1 MGTLLTGT
9 AVFEIVAWTDAD
21 EATRRRVLTRN
32 GSRDRLTGASTLAT
46 SIQELLEDV
55 RARGDAALVDALSRF
70 DKVDC
75 DMDQLPVSDEEF
87 AAARAILPGP
97 VHEAIQLAI
106 ERSTT
111 FNREIVERA
120 SWSVESGTATL
131 GEIARP
137 IESTGLFVPSGKG
150 SFPSVLVQIGT
161 PAVVAGVPRVVVVVP
176 PDPTRSGRV
185 DPATL
190 VVADELGLRDVF
202 RLNGPSGIGAM
213 ALGTERVPRVGT
225 IVGPGS
231 PAVTVAQQLCQG
243 YGCQVVSGLGPTDS
257 CIIADTSADPAVLA
271 ADLINEA
278 EHGPDSSAV
287 LVSTDATQLRAV
299 AGHLTQQ
306 LARLPEPRRGYAASS
321 LANGGLVLAEDRA
334 QALAIA
340 NAYAAEHLQLAVAD
354 PESWLPDVRFAGT
367 VLLGQWT
374 SFAAS
379 NSVIGTPATLPTT
392 GFATS
397 VSGVTAHTY
406 LNTISTARL
415 GSDDFWA
422 LAPAIEDLASHENFP
437 AHRSSVTVRREVH
450 GVPEQA
456 SHLAPSPTSVRSAG

>member
-1 MGTLLTGT
+1 MGTVLTGT

-75 DMDQLPVSDEEF
+75 DMDQLRVSDEEF

-190 VVADELGLRDVF
+190 VAADELGLRDVF

-306 LARLPEPRRGYAASS
+306 LADWTS
-321 LANGGLVLAEDRA
+321 LAEATRPPRWPT
-334 QALAIA
+334 
-340 NAYAAEHLQLAVAD
+340 VAWCSLRTGRRHWRS
-354 PESWLPDVRFAGT
+354 PTRTPPSTCSWLSRT
-367 VLLGQWT
+367 Q
-374 SFAAS
+374 
-379 NSVIGTPATLPTT
+379 
-392 GFATS
+392 
-397 VSGVTAHTY
+397 
-406 LNTISTARL
+406 
-415 GSDDFWA
+415 
-422 LAPAIEDLASHENFP
+422 SH
-437 AHRSSVTVRREVH
+437 
-450 GVPEQA
+450 G
-456 SHLAPSPTSVRSAG
+456 SPTSGSPAPSCSANGPASQQATTSSGPPQLYPPPASPPRSAGSPPTPT